1 VGKPTDA
8 SGFGGASFS
17 SGVLSGESDQRSAVQ
32 LPDPFLKRVLVVGV
46 RAVLAW
52 AKERGHAIG
61 FKDLGAGGI
70 ACVTSELADAGGLGV
85 DLWLDRAHRVPEPL
99 PPEVLLCAE
108 TQERFCFVVP
118 WETREE
124 VAAIFNQRYRLAD
137 VYPGAGASVIGRT
150 RADGQARTCRTRAWP
165 RRSRRP

>member
-1 VGKPTDA
+1 VNVVALGVVDAGGLVHSRVPGPGDWAFVLVGKPTDA

-17 SGVLSGESDQRSAVQ
+17 SGVLGGAGDQRSAVQ
-32 LPDPFLKRVLVVGV
+32 LPDPFLKRVLVVGI

-52 AKERGHAIG
+52 AREQSLAIG

-70 ACVTSELADAGGLGV
+70 ACVTSELADAGGTGV
-85 DLWLDRAHRVPEPL
+85 DLWLDAAHRVSEPL

-118 WETREE
+118 WERREE
-124 VAAIFNQRYRLAD
+124 VVAVFRDRYRLGD
-137 VYPGAGASVIGRT
+137 V
-150 RADGQARTCRTRAWP
+150 
-165 RRSRRP
+165 